1 MSQQMGFRAE
11 EYARDYLT
19 QQGLVWRASN
29 YRCRLGEI
37 DLIMQD
43 GVYLVFVE
51 VRSRRSSS
59 HGNALESITFSKQ
72 QKLIKTA
79 NLYLLSNKLHEKYP
93 TRFDVI
99 SLQGQPP
106 EVSWI
111 KNAFGC

>member
-1 MSQQMGFRAE
+1 MSQQMGFKAE
-11 EYARDYLT
+11 EYARDYLI
-19 QQGLVWRASN
+19 QHGLVLRASN

-59 HGNALESITFSKQ
+59 HGNALESVTRTKQ
-72 QKLIKTA
+72 EKLIKTA
-79 NLYLLSNKLHEKYP
+79 ALYLLANKLHEKYP
-93 TRFDVI
+93 VRFDVI

-106 EVSWI
+106 EMTWV